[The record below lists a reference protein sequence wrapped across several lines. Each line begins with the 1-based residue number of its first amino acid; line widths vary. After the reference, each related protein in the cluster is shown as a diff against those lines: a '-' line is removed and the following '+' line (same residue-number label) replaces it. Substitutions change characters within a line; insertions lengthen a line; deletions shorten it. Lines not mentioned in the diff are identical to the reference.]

1 MQTIKIDSVAKWR
14 EGDGNKNGKAYH
26 WISYNLTFP
35 ELTIFDQTGTQYKF
49 TKAATFDFLAASLKP
64 GDTIECEAE
73 LKPNDKYM
81 NLNLHGIK
89 KVGGGYPQPPIDSV
103 EKAFTEPVKPFTPP
117 AVVSPTVVR
126 TTKDQEISEAVAIKA
141 IVELACAKVI
151 EPNDPYVRAAKN
163 WIADKLSHYLAPN
176 HTQLSVEANKPSVG
190 GTGDASVDKRMLLGL
205 VKTNMKFPDDKTA
218 ISWLVNVHKVPQTKI
233 DTEAGKVYD
242 EVRTKQG
249 WE

>member
-1 MQTIKIDSVAKWR
+1 MQTIKIDSVVKWK

-73 LKPNDKYM
+73 INDKY
-81 NLNLHGIK
+81 LNLKGLK
-89 KVGGGYPQPPIDSV
+89 KVGGSL
-103 EKAFTEPVKPFTPP
+103 T
-117 AVVSPTVVR
+117 
-126 TTKDQEISEAVAIKA
+126 EAVNTYRENIVQTAIPKPILPKTLSDRDREVDEGKA
-141 IVELACAKVI
+141 VDYLIRMVEAKI
-151 EPNDPYVRAAKN
+151 ITPDSTHAKAAIN
-163 WIADKLSHYLAPN
+163 WCTDKLSHYLPPRGSD
-176 HTQLSVEANKPSVG
+176 TPLLANKPSVG
-190 GTGDASVDKRMLLGL
+190 GTGDASVDKRLLLGL

-218 ISWLVNVHKVPQTKI
+218 ISWLVNVQKVPQTRI
-233 DTEAGKVYD
+233 DTEAVKVYD
-242 EVRTKQG
+242 EVREKQG